1 MGGLIKDFALTAL
14 IIILN
19 HWVYGIEDT
28 IAYGF
33 IVTFIT
39 RNHLA
44 ILAVAFLGSFAL
56 VLSAALFE
64 NLGLYQIT
72 HIFSRVLARV
82 TRFLVTF
89 LAVLNMIFYA
99 ALGNNLMHDK
109 GYQALFAVALLL
121 GASCWALRIV
131 DFNYP
136 LKNNTI
142 PVGILV
148 LVSIVLVEFIRPL

>member
-1 MGGLIKDFALTAL
+1 MGGFIKDFALTAL

-39 RNHLA
+39 RKHLVIFA
-44 ILAVAFLGSFAL
+44 TAFLGSLAL
-56 VLSAALFE
+56 VLSATLFE

-72 HIFSRVLARV
+72 YVLSRVLARV
-82 TRFLVTF
+82 SRFLLTF
-89 LAVLNMIFYA
+89 LAVLNILFYT

-121 GASCWALRIV
+121 GASYWSLRIV
-131 DFNYP
+131 DFNHP
-136 LKNNTI
+136 VKNQTT